1 MSHVLRESQPLT
13 YIKAFELELTLK
25 GGESK
30 EWEYAF
36 DGQTVE
42 AEVEYE
48 HGDAQ
53 FEWDDSR
60 ALQEVLGLMAQLGI
74 RPDTSPSLLADR
86 ALAALGVR
94 WDMVEELELEV
105 AFSNGK
111 EFEFEYA
118 SKDGDETEDDEEGDR
133 PARDLD
139 ERDELSD

>member
-13 YIKAFELELTLK
+13 YIEAFELEITLK
-25 GGESK
+25 SGESK

-48 HGDAQ
+48 HGDAK
-53 FEWDDSR
+53 FEWDDAR

-74 RPDTSPSLLADR
+74 RPETSPSLLADR

-94 WDMVEELELEV
+94 WDMVDEMELEV

-111 EFEFEYA
+111 AFEFEYA
-118 SKDGDETEDDEEGDR
+118 SKDAESADEDEEGDR
-133 PARDLD
+133 PPR
-139 ERDELSD
+139 ERDEPSD

>member
-25 GGESK
+25 SGESK

-36 DGQTVE
+36 DGQSVE

-48 HGDAQ
+48 HGDAK
-53 FEWDDSR
+53 FEWDDNR

-74 RPDTSPSLLADR
+74 RPETSPSLLADR
-86 ALAALGVR
+86 ALVALGVR
-94 WDMVEELELEV
+94 WDMVDELELEV

-111 EFEFEYA
+111 AFEFEYA
-118 SKDGDETEDDEEGDR
+118 SKHAETEDEDEEGDR
-133 PARDLD
+133 PPREID
-139 ERDELSD
+139 ERDEPSD

>member
-1 MSHVLRESQPLT
+1 MAHVLRESQPLT

-25 GGESK
+25 SGESK

-53 FEWDDSR
+53 FEWTDAR

-74 RPDTSPSLLADR
+74 RPETSPSLLADR
-86 ALAALGVR
+86 ALTALGVR

-118 SKDGDETEDDEEGDR
+118 SKDADETEDDEEGDR
-133 PARDLD
+133 PVRELD
-139 ERDELSD
+139 ERDEPSD

>member
-25 GGESK
+25 SGENK
-30 EWEYAF
+30 EWEYTF

-48 HGDAQ
+48 HGDAE
-53 FEWDDSR
+53 FEWTDSR
-60 ALQEVLGLMAQLGI
+60 ALREVLGLMAQLGI
-74 RPDTSPSLLADR
+74 RPEMSPGLLADR

-111 EFEFEYA
+111 AFEFEYA
-118 SKDGDETEDDEEGDR
+118 SKDDEASDDEEGDR
-133 PARDLD
+133 PARELD